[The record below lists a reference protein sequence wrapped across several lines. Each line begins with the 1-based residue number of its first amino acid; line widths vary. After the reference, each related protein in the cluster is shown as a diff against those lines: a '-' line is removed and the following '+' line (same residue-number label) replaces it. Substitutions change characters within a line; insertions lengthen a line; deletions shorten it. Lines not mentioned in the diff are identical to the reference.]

1 MFDTVLQLWE
11 FADAPQHLQRLI
23 PLTYAG
29 GWLAF
34 LLPGGPRDVV
44 DCLVAR
50 WNSSGF
56 SVVCCEAEDGG
67 LVLAGPHLPR
77 LVDHSVEFK
86 SSSGSGS
93 T

>member
-1 MFDTVLQLWE
+1 MVDTVLQLWE

-34 LLPGGPRDVV
+34 LMPGGSRDVV
-44 DCLVAR
+44 DCLITR
-50 WNSSGF
+50 WNSPDF
-56 SVVCCEAEDGG
+56 CVVCCEVEDGG

-77 LVDHSVEFK
+77 LENQSLAFE